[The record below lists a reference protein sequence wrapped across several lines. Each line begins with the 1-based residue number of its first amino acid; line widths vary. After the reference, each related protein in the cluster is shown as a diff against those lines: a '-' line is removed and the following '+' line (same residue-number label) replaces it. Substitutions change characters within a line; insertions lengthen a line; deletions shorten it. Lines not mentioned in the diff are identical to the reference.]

1 MYSERNILA
10 STVPGAGWEEGTG
23 IGQRLRDGNNRK
35 WSKINDSQKKEE
47 EKEKKKMDQI
57 FSPNNPHIC
66 LHFISG
72 IKRKY
77 QLENNSY
84 KKGG

>member
-23 IGQRLRDGNNRK
+23 ISQRLRDVNNRK
-35 WSKINDSQKKEE
+35 WSKERGRKRKEE
-47 EKEKKKMDQI
+47 NGPNIQPKQ
-57 FSPNNPHIC
+57 SPC

-84 KKGG
+84 KKRG

>member
-23 IGQRLRDGNNRK
+23 ISQRLRDVNNRK
-35 WSKINDSQKKEE
+35 WSKVNDSQKKEE

-57 FSPNNPHIC
+57 FSSNNPHAYT
-66 LHFISG
+66 L
-72 IKRKY
+72 
-77 QLENNSY
+77 
-84 KKGG
+84 